1 LRTRQTRPSR
11 VRITCQNEG
20 GEGGGVVKAGGARA
34 RTRGVRRQVGGAM
47 RVVGGGGG
55 GSLDTG
61 AATLRSFATAGALRG
76 GPAAALP
83 RGIEPRPLTTIWPP
97 GGPSQQVHDTARSAW
112 RWRLRFSSVGRRRNA
127 ASACSSGVSRSPAAR
142 WRGSSSSPS
151 GCSRSLS
158 AASKSAFERSQRPS
172 APRKGWG
179 GVGGAHLF
187 FGAPP
192 PL

>member
-1 LRTRQTRPSR
+1 MGRGGRSGESR
-11 VRITCQNEG
+11 GRASAHEG
-20 GEGGGVVKAGGARA
+20 CAQAGGGCDAGRA
-34 RTRGVRRQVGGAM
+34 
-47 RVVGGGGG
+47 GGGG
-55 GSLDTG
+55 GSLDTE
-61 AATLRSFATAGALRG
+61 AATLKEELRDGGSPQRG

-179 GVGGAHLF
+179 GAHLF